1 MHLPAHHQA
10 ILINPLIW
18 RKRLGFRVALLI
30 VTVLT
35 FLRLIKSSSRR
46 MVTSTPDFWQRQKN
60 GRGNFW
66 VARQRYELWIYLHE
80 KMTCHLS
87 RHEFFIYQM
96 IVSSFVVA
104 KTFYFLPVWHF
115 HVVIDSLKL
124 DEIETLNDFDR
135 KAGKVMN
142 GVVFVISISSQL
154 TYFYDAQTGLVEK
167 CITNYPGTL
176 KVKFV

>member
-1 MHLPAHHQA
+1 M
-10 ILINPLIW
+10 
-18 RKRLGFRVALLI
+18 
-30 VTVLT
+30 
-35 FLRLIKSSSRR
+35 
-46 MVTSTPDFWQRQKN
+46 
-60 GRGNFW
+60 
-66 VARQRYELWIYLHE
+66 
-80 KMTCHLS
+80 
-87 RHEFFIYQM
+87 
-96 IVSSFVVA
+96 
-104 KTFYFLPVWHF
+104 
-115 HVVIDSLKL
+115 VIDSLKL